1 MAWIVIHR
9 ERNGIMT
16 PVFSDVFTEIA
27 VLLMVTAVGRLAEGV
42 CDARTLP
49 PFAELGNSH

>member
-1 MAWIVIHR
+1 
-9 ERNGIMT
+9 MT